1 MLILVLIL
9 ATATSQDIAGPIT
22 NCPLI
27 VEVVEVMWE
36 VMPGVDVTVRDE
48 RTQRK
53 ETKHADNDGKARFVV
68 QSCPDDR
75 CRFTISASWP
85 PFKSAT
91 LKRLRFGSCQNYDG
105 RHVQIRLEKFTGGVT
120 IVR

>member
-1 MLILVLIL
+1 MLMLSLILM
-9 ATATSQDIAGPIT
+9 TATTQAIAGPIT
-22 NCPLI
+22 NCPVI
-27 VEVVEVMWE
+27 VEVVDAAWD

-53 ETKHADNDGKARFVV
+53 ETRSTDNDGKVRFVI

-85 PFKSAT
+85 SFKSVT
-91 LKRLRFGSCQNYDG
+91 LKRLWFGANQMTVTGTS
-105 RHVQIRLEKFTGGVT
+105 RLDS
-120 IVR
+120 ISQQAA

>member
-1 MLILVLIL
+1 MLILLLIL
-9 ATATSQDIAGPIT
+9 ATARAQAIAGPIT
-22 NCPLI
+22 DCPVM
-27 VEVVEVMWE
+27 VEVVDVTWD

-85 PFKSAT
+85 GFKSVT
-91 LKRLRFGSCQNYDG
+91 LKRVGFGANQNDG
-105 RHVQIRLEKFTGGVT
+105 DRHVQIRLDKPTGGVT
-120 IVR
+120 IR

>member
-1 MLILVLIL
+1 MLILVLTL
-9 ATATSQDIAGPIT
+9 MTARTQDIAGPIT
-22 NCPLI
+22 DCPVI
-27 VEVVEVMWE
+27 VEVVDVAWD

-53 ETKHADNDGKARFVV
+53 ETRSTDNDGKARFVV

-85 PFKSAT
+85 GFKSVT
-91 LKRLRFGSCQNYDG
+91 LKRLWFAAKPKSR
-105 RHVQIRLEKFTGGVT
+105 
-120 IVR
+120 